1 MEFPFGHHHRR
12 DPEEDERRER
22 PPPYFGQPP
31 PPPQPYYQE
40 NEYAAPPPP
49 RPVPPPYY
57 QEPEFSLP
65 PPPPRPYHQESHV
78 SHVHHSTDRPEG
90 FGSFNYQQPPPPEP
104 THVRHVYHASHD
116 KPEGLGS
123 FNYQQSPP
131 PPPAAA
137 SGAVHV
143 SHVSHEKTETGHH
156 HSFLHHHSHSGSGP
170 APFPAL
176 SGKPTVRFFC
186 KAEPNF
192 SLTIRNGK
200 VVLAPSDPSDQ
211 FQHWY
216 KDERLSTRVKDEEG
230 FPCFALVNK
239 VTGQAVKH
247 SIGATHPVQLIPYN
261 PDVLDESVL
270 WTESKDIG
278 DGYRA
283 VRMVNNIRLNVDA
296 FHGDKKSG
304 GVHDGTTIVLW
315 EWNKGDNQR
324 WRIVPYY
331 QRCSTEV
338 KDSEGCPRVA
348 MVNKATNLA
357 MKHGKGPTEPVRLE
371 PYDPSDEKD
380 VTLLWTQ
387 SQDFGDGYRTI
398 KMGLMAV
405 ADTMHHLH
413 RMESAVD
420 IALENQLRM
429 RPTTTSDIVQHRRLM
444 GPTIVENTV

>member
-31 PPPQPYYQE
+31 PPPPPYYQE

-57 QEPEFSLP
+57 QEPEFSSP

-304 GVHDGTTIVLW
+304 GVRDGTTIVLW

-324 WRIVPYY
+324 WRIVPY
-331 QRCSTEV
+331 
-338 KDSEGCPRVA
+338 
-348 MVNKATNLA
+348 
-357 MKHGKGPTEPVRLE
+357 
-371 PYDPSDEKD
+371 
-380 VTLLWTQ
+380 
-387 SQDFGDGYRTI
+387 
-398 KMGLMAV
+398 
-405 ADTMHHLH
+405 
-413 RMESAVD
+413 
-420 IALENQLRM
+420 
-429 RPTTTSDIVQHRRLM
+429 
-444 GPTIVENTV
+444 